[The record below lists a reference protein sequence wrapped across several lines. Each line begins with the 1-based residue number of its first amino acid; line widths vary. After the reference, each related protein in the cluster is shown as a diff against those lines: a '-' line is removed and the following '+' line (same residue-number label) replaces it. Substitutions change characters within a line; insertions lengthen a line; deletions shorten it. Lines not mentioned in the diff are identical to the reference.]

1 MEASKMPRIT
11 LKHLMIKGEKMIGL
25 QFYPHKVIN
34 AMVKDLPNIKWSS
47 KYNMAYILNTKINLN
62 LIFRTFKGI
71 AWVDCN
77 YFFINRPLPNNNE
90 NVSASTIETS
100 SRKVPNIYIDKLLLK
115 RYAENTVKVYCS
127 MFQRFVEYHGDKA
140 LNDLSEQDI
149 RFYMKHLIIQNKSDS
164 YLGQMINA
172 IKFYYEIVLE
182 MPNRFY
188 DIERPPA
195 KEQLP
200 KVISKEAAFRMI
212 TLTKNLKHKCII
224 GLLYSAG
231 LRRSELLELKVN
243 DIDSERMTIRIR
255 NSKGR
260 KDRYTSL
267 SQYILPY
274 LRLYFKEYKPKEYLF
289 EGQKGG
295 KYTPSSILKIIYNG
309 ANHAKI
315 NQKVTPHMLRHS
327 FATHLLE
334 SGTDL
339 RKIQTILGHNSI
351 KTTEIYTHVAL
362 NHQIDIK
369 NPLDTVLL

>member
-1 MEASKMPRIT
+1 
-11 LKHLMIKGEKMIGL
+11 MIGL
-25 QFYPHKVIN
+25 QFYPNKVLN
-34 AMVKDLPNIKWSS
+34 AMIKTLPNIKWSS
-47 KYNMAYILNTKINLN
+47 KYNMAYVLNQKTNLN
-62 LIFRTFKGI
+62 LIFSTFKGI
-71 AWVDCN
+71 AWVDCH

-90 NVSASTIETS
+90 HVSASTIESS
-100 SRKVPNIYIDKLLLK
+100 SRRVPKSYIDKLLLK

-127 MFQRFVEYHGDKA
+127 MFQRFVDYYNNKE
-140 LNDLSEQDI
+140 LNDLNELDI
-149 RFYMKHLIIQNKSDS
+149 KLYMKQLILQKKSDS

-172 IKFYYEIVLE
+172 IKFYYEIVLG

-200 KVISKEAAFRMI
+200 KVISKQAAFRMI
-212 TLTKNLKHKCII
+212 THTKNLKHKCII

-231 LRRSELLELKVN
+231 LRRSEILELKLS
-243 DIDSERMTIRIR
+243 DIDSERMTIRIK

-267 SQYILPY
+267 SQYLLPY
-274 LRLYFKEYKPKEYLF
+274 LRLYFKEYRPKMYLF

-295 KYTPSSILKIIYNG
+295 KYSPSSILKIINNG
-309 ANHAKI
+309 AKYAKI
-315 NQKVTPHMLRHS
+315 SQRVTPHMLRHS

-334 SGTDL
+334 SGTNL
-339 RKIQTILGHNSI
+339 RKIQSILGHNSI